1 MLILSAEHSS
11 IQEFLIHNRS
21 VSVPGE
27 TTGRIIRPAAPAPV
41 RPADPVERYLPLLL
55 RGAVYALLAVFF
67 FQALDAFYEYRP
79 GMRWGNLLF
88 IVRTF
93 TFLPLH
99 EGGHVLFILFGRTL
113 YVLGGSFWQIMFPLL
128 WFIIAVRQR
137 SQVFPFALFWVGENM
152 MDVSLYIRD
161 APGRMLPL
169 LGGDKSGH
177 DWHYLL
183 SEWSLMDSAGTIAD
197 VMYYGGAIVC
207 ACAIV
212 AGIVMAVLAFVRSGR
227 TVQVFPVAPRAL
239 TRGAQDELDNAVRKM
254 EGHTG

>member
-1 MLILSAEHSS
+1 MAGQPPFTRHSS
-11 IQEFLIHNRS
+11 
-21 VSVPGE
+21 VTPP
-27 TTGRIIRPAAPAPV
+27 PAAPA
-41 RPADPVERYLPLLL
+41 DPLERYIPLLF
-55 RGAVYALLAVFF
+55 RAAVYGLLVLFF
-67 FQALDAFYEYRP
+67 AQAIDAFYEYRP

-113 YVLGGSFWQIMFPLL
+113 YVLGGSFWQIMFPFL
-128 WFIIAVRQR
+128 WFIIAFRQR
-137 SQVFPFALFWVGENM
+137 SQTFPFALFWTGENM

-197 VMYYGGAIVC
+197 VMYYGGVIVC
-207 ACAIV
+207 AGAIA
-212 AGIVMAVLAFVRSGR
+212 AGVVMAVLAFVRAGR
-227 TVQVFPVAPRAL
+227 SVPVLPVA
-239 TRGAQDELDNAVRKM
+239 RGTLPPGARDELDDAVRKM
-254 EGHTG
+254 EGGSPD

>member
-1 MLILSAEHSS
+1 MTGQSTGS
-11 IQEFLIHNRS
+11 ISRLPTDI
-21 VSVPGE
+21 SVP
-27 TTGRIIRPAAPAPV
+27 
-41 RPADPVERYLPLLL
+41 PADPVERYVPLLF
-55 RGAVYALLAVFF
+55 RVGVYALLIVFF

-113 YVLGGSFWQIMFPLL
+113 YVLGGSFWQITFPLL
-128 WFIIAVRQR
+128 WFIIAFRQG
-137 SQVFPFALFWVGENM
+137 SQVYPFPLFWAGENM
-152 MDVSLYIRD
+152 MDVSLYVRD

-183 SEWSLMDSAGTIAD
+183 SQWSLMDSSGTIAD

-207 ACAIV
+207 AGAIV
-212 AGIVMAVLAFVRSGR
+212 TGLVLAVLAFVKSGR
-227 TVQVFPVAPRAL
+227 SVQIFPVAPR
-239 TRGAQDELDNAVRKM
+239 TPSRGAEDALDDAVRKM
-254 EGHTG
+254 EGPPRN